1 MLKVLY
7 ILSST
12 STQGGAS
19 KSFMLMLE
27 KLRTLGVETAVV
39 LPNTKGLY
47 KDLQAIGVPV
57 YAYTYRMAVY
67 PPSRSLQDLLL
78 WFPRLCGRIWV
89 NSIATKK
96 IERLCHKIQLDIIH
110 TNVSVIDI
118 GFRAAQHLHIP
129 HIWHIREYG
138 ALDFNYY
145 YYYYRKQ
152 QLRKYRRTNSYT
164 ICITQDVQ
172 CYNRLN
178 GISSSRVI
186 YNGILSDNPTI
197 PNIVIKENYFLFAGH
212 IEPCKGVYEL
222 LRAYSAYA
230 QRVQV
235 VLPLYIAGAATDKNY
250 IHQLQTFINEQHLD
264 KQVIFLGEI
273 KDIEQWERKAKAVV
287 IPSISEGFGRVMPEA
302 MYNKTLVIAH
312 DTAGTKEQLDNGLQ
326 LTGTEIALRYKT
338 QNELVQHLIDVSNAP
353 IKQYQYIIEQAYF
366 TVTQL
371 YTTEQNAQQ
380 VYQFYQ
386 DICSN
391 KC

>member
-1 MLKVLY
+1 MKVLY

-27 KLRTLGVETAVV
+27 KLRALGVESAVV
-39 LPNTKGLY
+39 LPDTRGLY
-47 KDLQAIGVPV
+47 KDLQTIGVPA
-57 YAYTYRMAVY
+57 YAYTYRMATY
-67 PPSRSLQDLLL
+67 PPSRSLHDLLL
-78 WFPRLCGRIWV
+78 WIPRLCGRIVV
-89 NSIATKK
+89 NFTATKK
-96 IERLCHKIQLDIIH
+96 VERLCHKIQPDIVH

-118 GFRAAQHLHIP
+118 GFQAAQRLHIP

-145 YYYYRKQ
+145 YYYYYREQ
-152 QLRKYRRTNSYT
+152 QLRKYRRSNSYT
-164 ICITQDVQ
+164 ICITQDIQ

-178 GISSSRVI
+178 GVSSSRVI
-186 YNGILSDNPTI
+186 YNGILSDKPTI
-197 PNIVIKENYFLFAGH
+197 QNTINKENYFLFAGH
-212 IEPCKGVYEL
+212 IEPAKGVYEL
-222 LRAYSAYA
+222 LQAYSAYT

-235 VLPLYIAGAATDKNY
+235 VLPLYIAGAICNQNY
-250 IHQLQTFINEQHLD
+250 MQHLQNIINKQHLD

-287 IPSISEGFGRVMPEA
+287 VPSISEGFGRVMPES

-353 IKQYQYIIEQAYF
+353 IIQYQPIIEQAYF
-366 TVTQL
+366 TVTHL
-371 YTTEQNAQQ
+371 YTSEQNAQQ